1 MQLCFIRGY
10 KNDPLIYLNYSSLF
24 KIQPFL
30 QKKNRAICI
39 NENVQRKS
47 NILHVCMHVYVCP

>member
-10 KNDPLIYLNYSSLF
+10 KNDYLIYLNYSSLF

-30 QKKNRAICI
+30 QNKNRAICI
-39 NENVQRKS
+39 NEKIQRKS
-47 NILHVCMHVYVCP
+47 NLLHACMHVYVCP